1 MIEQRPI
8 LQYQLLNYGS
18 GDSDSDSESTYLKKT
33 HSVISIKSIREE
45 YDCSNPFLDENVLEY
60 YTQVYEDSNYEC
72 RHVFDPHLTW
82 SKTEEEKVVKK
93 LDYRIAFFAC
103 ILFVGLEIDRSNL
116 QQAISD
122 DFLNDLQ
129 LTTNDYN
136 MGCTIFLSFFLL
148 GEIPSSI
155 LLKKFGVDRFIPFQM
170 ISWSIVASL
179 QCLLTGKK
187 SFFITRGLCA
197 FLQSGLIP
205 ELVTSMATYY
215 KSNELPLRL
224 SWFWTTLS
232 CVKIGSS
239 ILSILIL
246 KLRGLLGWEGWRYL
260 FLIEGLITLSIGLLS
275 IRMLI
280 PSPCES
286 NGWFDNR
293 EVAII
298 VNRVLRDDPTK
309 GDMNHRQGM
318 SVRQVIGAVLDYDL
332 WPIYIIGITSYIPI
346 DTVYNYTT
354 ITLKSFGWSSFQI
367 NLMSI
372 PHNVLHVVLLIQ
384 ITRLSE
390 LWNQRALTCL
400 IYPLWM
406 IPLLGFLRYWHGAMV
421 NQWGTWILCTLIVG
435 APYIHAICV
444 SWVSRNSGSIK
455 TRAIA
460 AALYNIS
467 TQLGN
472 IIGSNLYREDD
483 APLYKRGNSILFKI
497 SLALVPLYL
506 LVKLYYTW
514 RDTSKE
520 RKWDA
525 MTVEEQNLYLQTT
538 TDVGNKRLDFRFGS

>member
-18 GDSDSDSESTYLKKT
+18 GDSDSDTESTYLKKT
-33 HSVISIKSIREE
+33 HSLISIKSIGED
-45 YDCSNPFLDENVLEY
+45 YDDNNPFLDENVLDY

-82 SKTEEEKVVKK
+82 TKAEEEQVVKK
-93 LDYRIAFFAC
+93 LDYKIAFFAC

-122 DFLNDLQ
+122 NFLNDLQ
-129 LTTNDYN
+129 LSTNDYN
-136 MGCTIFLSFFLL
+136 LGCTIFLSFFLL

-170 ISWSIVASL
+170 ISWSVVASL

-215 KSNELPLRL
+215 KSSELPLRL

-239 ILSILIL
+239 LLSILIL
-246 KLRGLLGWEGWRYL
+246 RLRGFLCWEGWRYL
-260 FLIEGLITLSIGLLS
+260 FLIEGLITLSIGLVA

-280 PSPCES
+280 PNPCES
-286 NGWFDNR
+286 RGWFTNR

-318 SVRQVIGAVLDYDL
+318 SFKQIARAIFDYDL
-332 WPIYIIGITSYIPI
+332 WPIYIIGITTYIPI
-346 DTVYNYTT
+346 DTISNYTN

-372 PHNVLHVVLLIQ
+372 PHNALHILLLIQ
-384 ITRLSE
+384 ITKLSE
-390 LWNQRALTCL
+390 RWNQRALTSIIYCL
-400 IYPLWM
+400 WI
-406 IPLLGFLRYWHGAMV
+406 IPLIGILLYWKGSMV
-421 NQWGTWILCTLIVG
+421 NEWGTWLLCTLIVG

-460 AALYNIS
+460 SALYNIS
-467 TQLGN
+467 VQLGN

-483 APLYKRGNSILFKI
+483 APLYKRGNSQLFKI
-497 SLALVPLYL
+497 SIGLLPLYL

-514 RDTSKE
+514 RNSCKE
-520 RKWDA
+520 KLWDA
-525 MTVEEQNLYLQTT
+525 MTVEQQNFYLQTT
-538 TDVGNKRLDFRFGS
+538 SDEGNKRLDFRFDS